1 MTKKSLPKKQ
11 IGGSTYKKSNR
22 KMVKPEDRSTPAK
35 RDALPTQQAIAYHK
49 SHKAANTLRNKATD
63 AIPGKKKVYLGSKG
77 RRSAVEGR
85 KI

>member
-11 IGGSTYKKSNR
+11 IGGSTYKKSNS

-35 RDALPTQQAIAYHK
+35 RDAVPTQAAIAYNK
-49 SHKAANTLRNKATD
+49 SHKANTLRNKAT
-63 AIPGKKKVYLGSKG
+63 AAVPGENKVYLGSKG
-77 RRSAVEGR
+77 RRSAVKGR